1 LDKQQFFERFTID
14 FEYGR
19 LGGGAFGTVYKAYD
33 NLSDSWK
40 AIKIAEVKY
49 IDGKQFSLAS
59 EYGATKHLSIHKNI
73 ANYESVHEFRMSNGM
88 FAYAI
93 MQYYPEGNL
102 KELLSTHAINQ
113 SERIAIVEGLL
124 AGIEYLHLNKIIHRD
139 LKPSNILISKDIK
152 GSFIPKIADFGL
164 SKIADENE
172 LTSISNSFA
181 GGTLEYSPPEQLYGH
196 KLSFN
201 SDLWSFGVIAFEI
214 LTGKKPFTSDDF
226 TGSAEAKRSVIY
238 HKIINAEI
246 PATMDLCPAPF
257 DQVVRRCLVKD
268 NKLRILSAA
277 ELWLLIRA
285 GAQEKPVQKPS
296 FYEEETVIYSTYLI
310 NKEREEAERNR
321 LEQEQL
327 AEEHQQAEAEK
338 QRQEQAAQAEAER
351 QKALAIA
358 EAERLAEEKR
368 KQEEAERHRLEQE
381 RLAEEHRQA
390 EAEKQRQEKAAHV
403 EAERQKALAIA
414 EEERLAEEKRKQE
427 EAERHRLEQERLA
440 EDRRQAEAEKQRQEQ
455 AAQAEAERQKALAIA
470 ESERLADEQRKE
482 EEAERHRLEQERLA
496 EEHRQAEVEKLK
508 QEQAAQAEVERQKA
522 LALAESQRLAEEK
535 RKQEEAERYSLEQ
548 ERLAEDRRQAELEK
562 LNQEQVSQAEAERQK
577 AAALAES
584 QRLAEE
590 KSKQEEANRH
600 RLEQEGIAEERRQ
613 IQAQKQRQEQAAQA
627 EEAQQKALALAK
639 AEHLAEEKLKQEE
652 AKRLRLEQERLAEE
666 RKKVEAEKQ
675 RKEKAAQVEA
685 ERQKAIAIAEAQRL
699 AEKQRKEEKKERQ
712 RLEKQRLA
720 EERKG
725 SPIDSKRKK
734 RWLMLGMICLASIF
748 LMYYTYTSYTYTH
761 ISYQEKGKYGIRDVD
776 GGNLL
781 PAIYDSIYLESWG
794 HIVAYKDGIEY
805 RFDKNGK
812 LTEKIEPMPQNAPN
826 DPVLTLNDQAS
837 IDKATIEQLLDI
849 IRLQPN
855 HPLILQLKKQV
866 KVIELKVENDT
877 YQKIKNSKD
886 INVLEGFLIRYPK
899 SVHSMKVKSDLQS
912 LIQILS
918 QQSENV
924 LYQTAIQQNSI
935 ALLGKYL
942 EKYPKGK
949 YVKEVQNALLDISKT
964 IETTQWTDAVKYN
977 TIDAYQAFI
986 LKYPASKYLKQAKNN
1001 ISSLQSQQAWFKI
1014 KNTNDEKAIRDFL
1027 KANPNSVFSSEAIT
1041 ILNAME
1047 AGKKKNTSTE
1057 MPKKE
1062 IPNPTP
1068 PTKDE
1073 DDKLCLS
1080 IVEKINQN
1088 YVKIPAGKFVNS
1100 INEDVSIGSFSL
1112 SKYEFSQA
1120 QYMALMGHDAN
1131 LAYFH
1136 KDENQPLESINYYQ
1150 IKQMLVK
1157 LNSQPCSEYTYRLPT
1172 LDEWEYAASAGS
1184 PDALYAGSNDA
1195 AEVAVYFTG
1204 KPGTRTTGTKKA
1216 NAFGLYDMTGNVAEI
1231 CLYNSQIMRKGGS
1244 WREKPGAMKI
1254 KNTIPM
1260 PAGSADNQTGFRLVR
1275 EKK

>member
-1 LDKQQFFERFTID
+1 LDKHQFFERFTID

-246 PATMDLCPAPF
+246 PATMDLCPTPF
-257 DQVVRRCLVKD
+257 DQVIRRCLVKD
-268 NKLRILSAA
+268 NKLRALSAA

-310 NKEREEAERNR
+310 NKEKEQAEQQRIEQDSLAEVKRKQAEQQRIEQER
-321 LEQEQL
+321 LEQERL
-327 AEEHQQAEAEK
+327 AEEHRLAEAEK
-338 QRQEQAAQAEAER
+338 QRQEQAAKEEAARQKALAVAEAERLAEIQRKKEEAERDRLELERLEQERLAEERSKSEAEKQRQEQAAQVEAER

-358 EAERLAEEKR
+358 ESQRLAEEQRIK
-368 KQEEAERHRLEQE
+368 EVAERHRLEQE

-390 EAEKQRQEKAAHV
+390 EAEKQRQEQAAHA

-414 EEERLAEEKRKQE
+414 EAQHLAEEKRKQG
-427 EAERHRLEQERLA
+427 EAERHLLEQEQLA
-440 EDRRQAEAEKQRQEQ
+440 EDRRQAEAERQRQKQ
-455 AAQAEAERQKALAIA
+455 AAQAEAERQKALALVI
-470 ESERLADEQRKE
+470 
-482 EEAERHRLEQERLA
+482 
-496 EEHRQAEVEKLK
+496 
-508 QEQAAQAEVERQKA
+508 
-522 LALAESQRLAEEK
+522 SQRLAEE
-535 RKQEEAERYSLEQ
+535 
-548 ERLAEDRRQAELEK
+548 
-562 LNQEQVSQAEAERQK
+562 
-577 AAALAES
+577 
-584 QRLAEE
+584 QR
-590 KSKQEEANRH
+590 
-600 RLEQEGIAEERRQ
+600 
-613 IQAQKQRQEQAAQA
+613 
-627 EEAQQKALALAK
+627 
-639 AEHLAEEKLKQEE
+639 KQEE

-855 HPLILQLKKQV
+855 HPLIVQLKKQV

-1027 KANPNSVFSSEAIT
+1027 KANPNSVFSSEAIA

-1100 INEDVSIGSFSL
+1100 ISEDVSISSFSL

-1120 QYMALMGHDAN
+1120 QYMALMGQDAN

>member
-1 LDKQQFFERFTID
+1 LDKHQFFERFTID

-102 KELLSTHAINQ
+102 KELLSTHEINQ
-113 SERIAIVEGLL
+113 AERIAIVEGLL

-246 PATMDLCPAPF
+246 PATMDLCPTPF
-257 DQVVRRCLVKD
+257 DQVIRRCLVKD
-268 NKLRILSAA
+268 NKLRALSAA

-310 NKEREEAERNR
+310 NKEKEQAEQQRIEQDSLAEVKRKQAEQQRIEQER
-321 LEQEQL
+321 LEQERL
-327 AEEHQQAEAEK
+327 AEEHRLAEAEK
-338 QRQEQAAQAEAER
+338 QRQEQAAKEEAARQKALAVAEAERLAEIQRKKEEAERDRLELERLEQERLAEERSKSEAEKQRQEQAAQVEAER

-358 EAERLAEEKR
+358 ESQRLAEEQRIK
-368 KQEEAERHRLEQE
+368 EVAERHRLEQE

-390 EAEKQRQEKAAHV
+390 EAEKQRQEQAAHA

-414 EEERLAEEKRKQE
+414 ESQHLAEEKRKQG
-427 EAERHRLEQERLA
+427 EAERHLLEQEQLA
-440 EDRRQAEAEKQRQEQ
+440 EDRRQAEAERQRQKQ
-455 AAQAEAERQKALAIA
+455 AAQAEAERQKALALVI
-470 ESERLADEQRKE
+470 
-482 EEAERHRLEQERLA
+482 
-496 EEHRQAEVEKLK
+496 
-508 QEQAAQAEVERQKA
+508 
-522 LALAESQRLAEEK
+522 SQRLAEE
-535 RKQEEAERYSLEQ
+535 
-548 ERLAEDRRQAELEK
+548 
-562 LNQEQVSQAEAERQK
+562 
-577 AAALAES
+577 
-584 QRLAEE
+584 QR
-590 KSKQEEANRH
+590 
-600 RLEQEGIAEERRQ
+600 
-613 IQAQKQRQEQAAQA
+613 
-627 EEAQQKALALAK
+627 
-639 AEHLAEEKLKQEE
+639 KQEE

-855 HPLILQLKKQV
+855 HPLIVQLKKQV

-1100 INEDVSIGSFSL
+1100 ISEDVSISSFSL

>member
-1 LDKQQFFERFTID
+1 LDKHQFFERFTID

-102 KELLSTHAINQ
+102 KELLSTHEINQ
-113 SERIAIVEGLL
+113 AERIAIVEGLL

-246 PATMDLCPAPF
+246 PATMDLCPTPF
-257 DQVVRRCLVKD
+257 DQVIRRCLVKD
-268 NKLRILSAA
+268 NKLRALSAA

-310 NKEREEAERNR
+310 NKEKEQAEQQRIEQDSLAEVKRKQAEQQRIEQER
-321 LEQEQL
+321 LEQERL
-327 AEEHQQAEAEK
+327 AEEHRLAEAEK
-338 QRQEQAAQAEAER
+338 QRQEQAAKEEAARQKALAVAEAERLAEIQRKKEEAERDRLELERLEQERLAEERSKSEAEKQRQEQAAQVEAER

-358 EAERLAEEKR
+358 ESQRLAEEKR
-368 KQEEAERHRLEQE
+368 IKEVAERHRLEQE

-390 EAEKQRQEKAAHV
+390 EAEKQRQEQAAHA

-414 EEERLAEEKRKQE
+414 EAQHLAEEKRKQG
-427 EAERHRLEQERLA
+427 EAERHLLEQEQLA
-440 EDRRQAEAEKQRQEQ
+440 EDRRQAEAERQRQKQ
-455 AAQAEAERQKALAIA
+455 AAQAEAERQKALALVI
-470 ESERLADEQRKE
+470 
-482 EEAERHRLEQERLA
+482 
-496 EEHRQAEVEKLK
+496 
-508 QEQAAQAEVERQKA
+508 
-522 LALAESQRLAEEK
+522 SQRLAEE
-535 RKQEEAERYSLEQ
+535 
-548 ERLAEDRRQAELEK
+548 
-562 LNQEQVSQAEAERQK
+562 
-577 AAALAES
+577 
-584 QRLAEE
+584 QR
-590 KSKQEEANRH
+590 
-600 RLEQEGIAEERRQ
+600 
-613 IQAQKQRQEQAAQA
+613 
-627 EEAQQKALALAK
+627 
-639 AEHLAEEKLKQEE
+639 KQEE

-855 HPLILQLKKQV
+855 HPLIVQLKKQV

-1027 KANPNSVFSSEAIT
+1027 KANPNSVFSSEAIA

-1100 INEDVSIGSFSL
+1100 ISEDVSISSFSL

-1120 QYMALMGHDAN
+1120 QYMALMGQDAN

>member
-1 LDKQQFFERFTID
+1 
-14 FEYGR
+14 
-19 LGGGAFGTVYKAYD
+19 
-33 NLSDSWK
+33 
-40 AIKIAEVKY
+40 
-49 IDGKQFSLAS
+49 LAS

-102 KELLSTHAINQ
+102 KELLSTHEINQ
-113 SERIAIVEGLL
+113 AERIAIVEGLL

-246 PATMDLCPAPF
+246 PATMDLCPTPF
-257 DQVVRRCLVKD
+257 DQVIRRCLVKD
-268 NKLRILSAA
+268 NKLRALSAA

-310 NKEREEAERNR
+310 NKEKEQAEQQRIEQDSLAEVKRKQAEQQRIEQER
-321 LEQEQL
+321 LEQERL
-327 AEEHQQAEAEK
+327 AEEHRLAEAEK
-338 QRQEQAAQAEAER
+338 QRQEQAAKEEAARQKALAVAEAERLAEIQRKKEEAERDRLELERLEQERLAEERSKSEAEKQRQEQAAQVEAER

-358 EAERLAEEKR
+358 ESQRLAEEQRIK
-368 KQEEAERHRLEQE
+368 EVAERHRLEQE

-390 EAEKQRQEKAAHV
+390 EAEKQRQEQAAHA

-414 EEERLAEEKRKQE
+414 EAQHLAEEKRKQG
-427 EAERHRLEQERLA
+427 EAERHLLEQEQLA
-440 EDRRQAEAEKQRQEQ
+440 EDRRQAEAERQRQKQ
-455 AAQAEAERQKALAIA
+455 AAQAEAERQKALALVI
-470 ESERLADEQRKE
+470 
-482 EEAERHRLEQERLA
+482 
-496 EEHRQAEVEKLK
+496 
-508 QEQAAQAEVERQKA
+508 
-522 LALAESQRLAEEK
+522 SQRLAEE
-535 RKQEEAERYSLEQ
+535 
-548 ERLAEDRRQAELEK
+548 
-562 LNQEQVSQAEAERQK
+562 
-577 AAALAES
+577 
-584 QRLAEE
+584 QR
-590 KSKQEEANRH
+590 
-600 RLEQEGIAEERRQ
+600 
-613 IQAQKQRQEQAAQA
+613 
-627 EEAQQKALALAK
+627 
-639 AEHLAEEKLKQEE
+639 KQEE

-855 HPLILQLKKQV
+855 HPLIVQLKKQV

-1027 KANPNSVFSSEAIT
+1027 KANPNSVFSSEAIA

-1100 INEDVSIGSFSL
+1100 ISEDVSISSFSL

-1120 QYMALMGHDAN
+1120 QYMALMGQDAN

>member
-1 LDKQQFFERFTID
+1 
-14 FEYGR
+14 
-19 LGGGAFGTVYKAYD
+19 
-33 NLSDSWK
+33 
-40 AIKIAEVKY
+40 
-49 IDGKQFSLAS
+49 
-59 EYGATKHLSIHKNI
+59 
-73 ANYESVHEFRMSNGM
+73 
-88 FAYAI
+88 
-93 MQYYPEGNL
+93 
-102 KELLSTHAINQ
+102 
-113 SERIAIVEGLL
+113 
-124 AGIEYLHLNKIIHRD
+124 
-139 LKPSNILISKDIK
+139 
-152 GSFIPKIADFGL
+152 
-164 SKIADENE
+164 
-172 LTSISNSFA
+172 
-181 GGTLEYSPPEQLYGH
+181 
-196 KLSFN
+196 
-201 SDLWSFGVIAFEI
+201 
-214 LTGKKPFTSDDF
+214 
-226 TGSAEAKRSVIY
+226 
-238 HKIINAEI
+238 
-246 PATMDLCPAPF
+246 
-257 DQVVRRCLVKD
+257 
-268 NKLRILSAA
+268 
-277 ELWLLIRA
+277 
-285 GAQEKPVQKPS
+285 
-296 FYEEETVIYSTYLI
+296 
-310 NKEREEAERNR
+310 
-321 LEQEQL
+321 
-327 AEEHQQAEAEK
+327 
-338 QRQEQAAQAEAER
+338 
-351 QKALAIA
+351 
-358 EAERLAEEKR
+358 
-368 KQEEAERHRLEQE
+368 
-381 RLAEEHRQA
+381 
-390 EAEKQRQEKAAHV
+390 
-403 EAERQKALAIA
+403 
-414 EEERLAEEKRKQE
+414 
-427 EAERHRLEQERLA
+427 
-440 EDRRQAEAEKQRQEQ
+440 
-455 AAQAEAERQKALAIA
+455 
-470 ESERLADEQRKE
+470 
-482 EEAERHRLEQERLA
+482 
-496 EEHRQAEVEKLK
+496 
-508 QEQAAQAEVERQKA
+508 
-522 LALAESQRLAEEK
+522 
-535 RKQEEAERYSLEQ
+535 
-548 ERLAEDRRQAELEK
+548 
-562 LNQEQVSQAEAERQK
+562 
-577 AAALAES
+577 
-584 QRLAEE
+584 
-590 KSKQEEANRH
+590 
-600 RLEQEGIAEERRQ
+600 
-613 IQAQKQRQEQAAQA
+613 
-627 EEAQQKALALAK
+627 
-639 AEHLAEEKLKQEE
+639 
-652 AKRLRLEQERLAEE
+652 
-666 RKKVEAEKQ
+666 
-675 RKEKAAQVEA
+675 
-685 ERQKAIAIAEAQRL
+685 
-699 AEKQRKEEKKERQ
+699 
-712 RLEKQRLA
+712 
-720 EERKG
+720 
-725 SPIDSKRKK
+725 
-734 RWLMLGMICLASIF
+734 
-748 LMYYTYTSYTYTH
+748 
-761 ISYQEKGKYGIRDVD
+761 
-776 GGNLL
+776 
-781 PAIYDSIYLESWG
+781 
-794 HIVAYKDGIEY
+794 VAYKDGAEY
-805 RFDKNGK
+805 RFDKNGQ
-812 LTEKIEPMPQNAPN
+812 LIEKIESMSQLAPN

-886 INVLEGFLIRYPK
+886 INALEGFLIRYPK
-899 SVHSMKVKSDLQS
+899 SVHSMKVKSDLQT
-912 LIQILS
+912 LIQILL
-918 QQSENV
+918 QQSENI

-1120 QYMALMGHDAN
+1120 QYMALMGQDAN

>member
-1 LDKQQFFERFTID
+1 LDKHQFFERFTID

-73 ANYESVHEFRMSNGM
+73 ANYESVHEFRISNGM

-102 KELLSTHAINQ
+102 KELLSTHEINQ
-113 SERIAIVEGLL
+113 AERIAIVEGLL

-246 PATMDLCPAPF
+246 PATMDLCPTPF
-257 DQVVRRCLVKD
+257 DQVIRRCLVKD
-268 NKLRILSAA
+268 NKLRALSAA

-310 NKEREEAERNR
+310 NKEKEQAEQQRIEQDSLAEVKRKQAEQQRIEQER
-321 LEQEQL
+321 LEQERL
-327 AEEHQQAEAEK
+327 AEEHRLAEAEK
-338 QRQEQAAQAEAER
+338 QRQEQAAKEEAARQKALAVAEAERLAEIQRKKEEAERDRLELERLEQERLAEERSKSEAEKQRQEQAAQVEAER

-358 EAERLAEEKR
+358 ESQRLAEEQRIK
-368 KQEEAERHRLEQE
+368 EVAERHRLEQE

-390 EAEKQRQEKAAHV
+390 EAEKQRQEQAAHA

-414 EEERLAEEKRKQE
+414 EAQHLAEEKRKQG
-427 EAERHRLEQERLA
+427 EAERHLLEQEQLA
-440 EDRRQAEAEKQRQEQ
+440 EDRRQAEAERQRQKQ
-455 AAQAEAERQKALAIA
+455 AAQAEAERQKALALVI
-470 ESERLADEQRKE
+470 
-482 EEAERHRLEQERLA
+482 
-496 EEHRQAEVEKLK
+496 
-508 QEQAAQAEVERQKA
+508 
-522 LALAESQRLAEEK
+522 SQRLAEE
-535 RKQEEAERYSLEQ
+535 
-548 ERLAEDRRQAELEK
+548 
-562 LNQEQVSQAEAERQK
+562 
-577 AAALAES
+577 
-584 QRLAEE
+584 QR
-590 KSKQEEANRH
+590 
-600 RLEQEGIAEERRQ
+600 
-613 IQAQKQRQEQAAQA
+613 
-627 EEAQQKALALAK
+627 
-639 AEHLAEEKLKQEE
+639 KQEE

-855 HPLILQLKKQV
+855 HPLIVQLKKQV

-1027 KANPNSVFSSEAIT
+1027 KANPNSVFSSEAIA

-1100 INEDVSIGSFSL
+1100 ISEDVSISSFSL

-1120 QYMALMGHDAN
+1120 QYMALMGQDAN

>member
-1 LDKQQFFERFTID
+1 MDKQQFFERFTID

-390 EAEKQRQEKAAHV
+390 E
-403 EAERQKALAIA
+403 
-414 EEERLAEEKRKQE
+414 
-427 EAERHRLEQERLA
+427 
-440 EDRRQAEAEKQRQEQ
+440 
-455 AAQAEAERQKALAIA
+455 
-470 ESERLADEQRKE
+470 
-482 EEAERHRLEQERLA
+482 
-496 EEHRQAEVEKLK
+496 VEKLK

-761 ISYQEKGKYGIRDVD
+761 ISYQEKGKYGIRDADGVD
-776 GGNLL
+776 LL
-781 PAIYDSIYLESWG
+781 PAIYDSIYLQSWG
-794 HIVAYKDGIEY
+794 YIVAYKDGAEY
-805 RFDKNGK
+805 RFDKNGQ
-812 LTEKIEPMPQNAPN
+812 LIEKIESMSQLAPN

-886 INVLEGFLIRYPK
+886 INALEGFLIRYPK
-899 SVHSMKVKSDLQS
+899 SVHSMKVKSDLQT
-912 LIQILS
+912 LIQILL
-918 QQSENV
+918 QQSENI

-1027 KANPNSVFSSEAIT
+1027 KANPNSVFSSEAIA

>member
-1 LDKQQFFERFTID
+1 LDKHQFFERFTID

-102 KELLSTHAINQ
+102 KELLSTHEINQ
-113 SERIAIVEGLL
+113 AERIAIVEGLL

-246 PATMDLCPAPF
+246 PATMDLCPTPF
-257 DQVVRRCLVKD
+257 DQVIRRCLVKD
-268 NKLRILSAA
+268 NKLRALSAA

-310 NKEREEAERNR
+310 NKEKEQAEQQRIEQDSLAEVKRKQAEQQRIEQER
-321 LEQEQL
+321 LEQERL
-327 AEEHQQAEAEK
+327 AEEHRLAEAEK
-338 QRQEQAAQAEAER
+338 QRQEQAAKEEAARQKALAVAEAERLAEIQRKKEEAERDRLELERLEQERLAEERSKSEAEKQRQEQAAQVEAER

-358 EAERLAEEKR
+358 ESQHLAEEQRIK
-368 KQEEAERHRLEQE
+368 EVAERHRLEQE

-390 EAEKQRQEKAAHV
+390 EAEKQRQEQAAHA

-414 EEERLAEEKRKQE
+414 EAQHLAEEKRKQG
-427 EAERHRLEQERLA
+427 EAERHLLEQEQLA
-440 EDRRQAEAEKQRQEQ
+440 EDRRQAEAERQRQKQ
-455 AAQAEAERQKALAIA
+455 AAQAEAERQKALALVI
-470 ESERLADEQRKE
+470 
-482 EEAERHRLEQERLA
+482 
-496 EEHRQAEVEKLK
+496 
-508 QEQAAQAEVERQKA
+508 
-522 LALAESQRLAEEK
+522 SQRLAEE
-535 RKQEEAERYSLEQ
+535 
-548 ERLAEDRRQAELEK
+548 
-562 LNQEQVSQAEAERQK
+562 
-577 AAALAES
+577 
-584 QRLAEE
+584 QR
-590 KSKQEEANRH
+590 
-600 RLEQEGIAEERRQ
+600 
-613 IQAQKQRQEQAAQA
+613 
-627 EEAQQKALALAK
+627 
-639 AEHLAEEKLKQEE
+639 KQEE

-855 HPLILQLKKQV
+855 HPLIVQLKKQV

-1027 KANPNSVFSSEAIT
+1027 KANPNSVFSSEAIA

-1100 INEDVSIGSFSL
+1100 ISEDVSISSFSL

-1120 QYMALMGHDAN
+1120 QYMALMGQDAN

>member
-1 LDKQQFFERFTID
+1 MDKHQFFERFTID

-102 KELLSTHAINQ
+102 KELLSTHEINQ
-113 SERIAIVEGLL
+113 AERIAIVEGLL

-246 PATMDLCPAPF
+246 PATMDLCPTPF
-257 DQVVRRCLVKD
+257 DQVIRRCLVKD
-268 NKLRILSAA
+268 NKLRALSAA

-310 NKEREEAERNR
+310 NKEKEQAEQQRIEQDSLAEVKRKQAEQQRIEQER
-321 LEQEQL
+321 LEQERL
-327 AEEHQQAEAEK
+327 AEEHRLAEAEK
-338 QRQEQAAQAEAER
+338 QRQEQAAKEEAARQKALAVAEAERLAEIQRKKEEAERDRLELERLEQERLAEERSKSEAEKQRQEQAAQVEAER

-358 EAERLAEEKR
+358 ESQRLAEEQRIK
-368 KQEEAERHRLEQE
+368 EVAERHRLEQE

-390 EAEKQRQEKAAHV
+390 EAEKQRQEQAAHA

-414 EEERLAEEKRKQE
+414 EAQHLAEEKRKQG
-427 EAERHRLEQERLA
+427 EAERHLLEQEQLA
-440 EDRRQAEAEKQRQEQ
+440 EDRRQAEAERQRQKQ
-455 AAQAEAERQKALAIA
+455 AAQAEAERQKALALVI
-470 ESERLADEQRKE
+470 
-482 EEAERHRLEQERLA
+482 
-496 EEHRQAEVEKLK
+496 
-508 QEQAAQAEVERQKA
+508 
-522 LALAESQRLAEEK
+522 SQRLAEE
-535 RKQEEAERYSLEQ
+535 
-548 ERLAEDRRQAELEK
+548 
-562 LNQEQVSQAEAERQK
+562 
-577 AAALAES
+577 
-584 QRLAEE
+584 QR
-590 KSKQEEANRH
+590 
-600 RLEQEGIAEERRQ
+600 
-613 IQAQKQRQEQAAQA
+613 
-627 EEAQQKALALAK
+627 
-639 AEHLAEEKLKQEE
+639 KQEE

-855 HPLILQLKKQV
+855 HPLIVQLKKQV

-1027 KANPNSVFSSEAIT
+1027 KANPNSVFSSEAIA

-1100 INEDVSIGSFSL
+1100 ISEDVSISSFSL

-1120 QYMALMGHDAN
+1120 QYMALMGQDAN

>member
-1 LDKQQFFERFTID
+1 MDKHQFFERFTID

-113 SERIAIVEGLL
+113 SESIAIVEGLL

-268 NKLRILSAA
+268 NKLRALSAA

-310 NKEREEAERNR
+310 NKEKEQAEQQRIEQDSLAEVKRKQAEQQRIEQER
-321 LEQEQL
+321 LEQERL
-327 AEEHQQAEAEK
+327 AEEHRLAEAEK
-338 QRQEQAAQAEAER
+338 QRQEQAAKEEAARQKALAVAEAERLAEIQRKKEEAERDRLELERLEQERLAEERSKSEAEKQRQEQAAQVEAER

-358 EAERLAEEKR
+358 ESQRLAEEQRIK
-368 KQEEAERHRLEQE
+368 EVAERHRLEQE

-390 EAEKQRQEKAAHV
+390 EAEKQRQEQAAHA

-414 EEERLAEEKRKQE
+414 EAQHLAEEKRKQG
-427 EAERHRLEQERLA
+427 EAERHLLEQEQLA
-440 EDRRQAEAEKQRQEQ
+440 EDRRQAEAERQRQKQ
-455 AAQAEAERQKALAIA
+455 AAQAEAERQKALALVI
-470 ESERLADEQRKE
+470 
-482 EEAERHRLEQERLA
+482 
-496 EEHRQAEVEKLK
+496 
-508 QEQAAQAEVERQKA
+508 
-522 LALAESQRLAEEK
+522 SQRLAEE
-535 RKQEEAERYSLEQ
+535 
-548 ERLAEDRRQAELEK
+548 
-562 LNQEQVSQAEAERQK
+562 
-577 AAALAES
+577 
-584 QRLAEE
+584 QR
-590 KSKQEEANRH
+590 
-600 RLEQEGIAEERRQ
+600 
-613 IQAQKQRQEQAAQA
+613 
-627 EEAQQKALALAK
+627 
-639 AEHLAEEKLKQEE
+639 KQEE

-855 HPLILQLKKQV
+855 HPLIVQLKKQV

-886 INVLEGFLIRYPK
+886 INALEGFLIRYPK

-1100 INEDVSIGSFSL
+1100 ISEDVSISSFSL

-1120 QYMALMGHDAN
+1120 QYMALMGQDAN

>member
-310 NKEREEAERNR
+310 NKEKEQAEQQRIEQDSLAEVKRKQAEQQRIEQERLEQERLAEEHRLAEAEKQRQEQAAKEEAARQKALAVAEAERLAEIQRKKEEAERDRLELERLEQERLAEERSKSEAEKQRQEQAAQVEAERQKALAIAESQHLAEEQRKQEEAERHR

-327 AEEHQQAEAEK
+327 AEDRRQAEAER
-338 QRQEQAAQAEAER
+338 QRQKQAAQAEAER
-351 QKALAIA
+351 QKALALVI
-358 EAERLAEEKR
+358 
-368 KQEEAERHRLEQE
+368 
-381 RLAEEHRQA
+381 
-390 EAEKQRQEKAAHV
+390 
-403 EAERQKALAIA
+403 
-414 EEERLAEEKRKQE
+414 
-427 EAERHRLEQERLA
+427 
-440 EDRRQAEAEKQRQEQ
+440 
-455 AAQAEAERQKALAIA
+455 
-470 ESERLADEQRKE
+470 
-482 EEAERHRLEQERLA
+482 
-496 EEHRQAEVEKLK
+496 
-508 QEQAAQAEVERQKA
+508 
-522 LALAESQRLAEEK
+522 SQRLAEE
-535 RKQEEAERYSLEQ
+535 
-548 ERLAEDRRQAELEK
+548 
-562 LNQEQVSQAEAERQK
+562 
-577 AAALAES
+577 
-584 QRLAEE
+584 QR
-590 KSKQEEANRH
+590 
-600 RLEQEGIAEERRQ
+600 
-613 IQAQKQRQEQAAQA
+613 
-627 EEAQQKALALAK
+627 
-639 AEHLAEEKLKQEE
+639 KQEE

-855 HPLILQLKKQV
+855 HPLIVQLKKQV

-1027 KANPNSVFSSEAIT
+1027 KANPNSVFSSEAIA

-1100 INEDVSIGSFSL
+1100 ISEDVSIGSFSL

-1120 QYMALMGHDAN
+1120 QYMALMGQDAN

>member
-1 LDKQQFFERFTID
+1 MDKQQFFERFTID

-390 EAEKQRQEKAAHV
+390 E
-403 EAERQKALAIA
+403 
-414 EEERLAEEKRKQE
+414 
-427 EAERHRLEQERLA
+427 
-440 EDRRQAEAEKQRQEQ
+440 
-455 AAQAEAERQKALAIA
+455 
-470 ESERLADEQRKE
+470 
-482 EEAERHRLEQERLA
+482 
-496 EEHRQAEVEKLK
+496 VEKLK

-761 ISYQEKGKYGIRDVD
+761 ISYQEKGKYGIRDADGVD
-776 GGNLL
+776 LL
-781 PAIYDSIYLESWG
+781 PAIYDSIYLQSWG
-794 HIVAYKDGIEY
+794 YIVAYKDGAEY
-805 RFDKNGK
+805 RFDKNGQ
-812 LTEKIEPMPQNAPN
+812 LIEKIESMSQLAPN

-886 INVLEGFLIRYPK
+886 INALEGFLIRYPK
-899 SVHSMKVKSDLQS
+899 SVHSMKVKSDLQT
-912 LIQILS
+912 LIQILL
-918 QQSENV
+918 QQSENI

>member
-1 LDKQQFFERFTID
+1 
-14 FEYGR
+14 
-19 LGGGAFGTVYKAYD
+19 
-33 NLSDSWK
+33 
-40 AIKIAEVKY
+40 
-49 IDGKQFSLAS
+49 
-59 EYGATKHLSIHKNI
+59 
-73 ANYESVHEFRMSNGM
+73 M
-88 FAYAI
+88 
-93 MQYYPEGNL
+93 
-102 KELLSTHAINQ
+102 STHEINQ
-113 SERIAIVEGLL
+113 AERIAIVEGLL

-246 PATMDLCPAPF
+246 PATMDLCPTPF
-257 DQVVRRCLVKD
+257 DQVIRRCLVKD
-268 NKLRILSAA
+268 NKLRALSAA

-310 NKEREEAERNR
+310 NKEKEQAEQQRIEQDSLAEVKRKQAEQQRIEQER
-321 LEQEQL
+321 LEQERL
-327 AEEHQQAEAEK
+327 AEEHRLAEAEK
-338 QRQEQAAQAEAER
+338 QRQEQAAKEEAARQKALAVAEAERLAEIQRKKEEAERDRLELERLEQERLAEERSKSEAEKQRQEQAAHAEAERQKALAIAEAQHLAEEKRKQGEAERHLLEQEQLAEDRRQAEAERQRQKQAAQAEAER
-351 QKALAIA
+351 QKALALVI
-358 EAERLAEEKR
+358 
-368 KQEEAERHRLEQE
+368 
-381 RLAEEHRQA
+381 
-390 EAEKQRQEKAAHV
+390 
-403 EAERQKALAIA
+403 
-414 EEERLAEEKRKQE
+414 
-427 EAERHRLEQERLA
+427 
-440 EDRRQAEAEKQRQEQ
+440 
-455 AAQAEAERQKALAIA
+455 
-470 ESERLADEQRKE
+470 
-482 EEAERHRLEQERLA
+482 
-496 EEHRQAEVEKLK
+496 
-508 QEQAAQAEVERQKA
+508 
-522 LALAESQRLAEEK
+522 SQRLAEE
-535 RKQEEAERYSLEQ
+535 
-548 ERLAEDRRQAELEK
+548 
-562 LNQEQVSQAEAERQK
+562 
-577 AAALAES
+577 
-584 QRLAEE
+584 QR
-590 KSKQEEANRH
+590 
-600 RLEQEGIAEERRQ
+600 
-613 IQAQKQRQEQAAQA
+613 
-627 EEAQQKALALAK
+627 
-639 AEHLAEEKLKQEE
+639 KQEE

-855 HPLILQLKKQV
+855 HPLIVQLKKQV

-1027 KANPNSVFSSEAIT
+1027 KANPNSVFSSEAIA

-1100 INEDVSIGSFSL
+1100 ISEDVSISSFSL

-1120 QYMALMGHDAN
+1120 QYMALMGQDAN

>member
-1 LDKQQFFERFTID
+1 MDKHQFFERFTID

-102 KELLSTHAINQ
+102 KELLSTHEINQ
-113 SERIAIVEGLL
+113 AERIAIVEGLL

-246 PATMDLCPAPF
+246 PATMDLCPTPF
-257 DQVVRRCLVKD
+257 DQVIRRCLVKD
-268 NKLRILSAA
+268 NKLRALSAA

-310 NKEREEAERNR
+310 NKEKEQAEQQRIEQDSLAEVKRKQAEQQRIEQER
-321 LEQEQL
+321 LEQERL
-327 AEEHQQAEAEK
+327 AEEHRLAEAEK
-338 QRQEQAAQAEAER
+338 QRQEQAAKEEAARQKALAVAEAERLAEIQRKKEEAERDRLELERLEQERLAEERSKSEAEKQRQEQAAHAEAERQKALAIAEAQHLAEEKRKQGEAERHLLEQEQLAEDRRQAEAERQRQKQAAQAEAER
-351 QKALAIA
+351 QKALALVI
-358 EAERLAEEKR
+358 
-368 KQEEAERHRLEQE
+368 
-381 RLAEEHRQA
+381 
-390 EAEKQRQEKAAHV
+390 
-403 EAERQKALAIA
+403 
-414 EEERLAEEKRKQE
+414 
-427 EAERHRLEQERLA
+427 
-440 EDRRQAEAEKQRQEQ
+440 
-455 AAQAEAERQKALAIA
+455 
-470 ESERLADEQRKE
+470 
-482 EEAERHRLEQERLA
+482 
-496 EEHRQAEVEKLK
+496 
-508 QEQAAQAEVERQKA
+508 
-522 LALAESQRLAEEK
+522 SQRLAEE
-535 RKQEEAERYSLEQ
+535 
-548 ERLAEDRRQAELEK
+548 
-562 LNQEQVSQAEAERQK
+562 
-577 AAALAES
+577 
-584 QRLAEE
+584 QR
-590 KSKQEEANRH
+590 
-600 RLEQEGIAEERRQ
+600 
-613 IQAQKQRQEQAAQA
+613 
-627 EEAQQKALALAK
+627 
-639 AEHLAEEKLKQEE
+639 KQEE

-855 HPLILQLKKQV
+855 HPLIVQLKKQV

-1027 KANPNSVFSSEAIT
+1027 KANPNSVFSSEAIA

-1100 INEDVSIGSFSL
+1100 ISEDVSISSFSL

-1120 QYMALMGHDAN
+1120 QYMALMGQDAN

>member
-1 LDKQQFFERFTID
+1 LDKHQFFERFTID

-102 KELLSTHAINQ
+102 KELLSTHEINQ
-113 SERIAIVEGLL
+113 AERIAIVEGLL

-246 PATMDLCPAPF
+246 PATMDLCPTPF
-257 DQVVRRCLVKD
+257 DQVIRRCLVKD
-268 NKLRILSAA
+268 NKLRALSAA

-310 NKEREEAERNR
+310 NKEKEQAEQQRIEQDSLAEVKRKQAEQQRIEQER
-321 LEQEQL
+321 LEQERL
-327 AEEHQQAEAEK
+327 AEEHRLAEAEK
-338 QRQEQAAQAEAER
+338 QRQEQAAKEEAARQKALAVAEAERLAEIQRKKEEAERDRLELERLEQERLAEERSKSEAEKQRQEQAAQDEAERQKALAIAEAQHLAEEKRKQGEAERHLLEQEQLAEDRRQAEAERQRQKQAAQAEAER
-351 QKALAIA
+351 QKALALVI
-358 EAERLAEEKR
+358 
-368 KQEEAERHRLEQE
+368 
-381 RLAEEHRQA
+381 
-390 EAEKQRQEKAAHV
+390 
-403 EAERQKALAIA
+403 
-414 EEERLAEEKRKQE
+414 
-427 EAERHRLEQERLA
+427 
-440 EDRRQAEAEKQRQEQ
+440 
-455 AAQAEAERQKALAIA
+455 
-470 ESERLADEQRKE
+470 
-482 EEAERHRLEQERLA
+482 
-496 EEHRQAEVEKLK
+496 
-508 QEQAAQAEVERQKA
+508 
-522 LALAESQRLAEEK
+522 SQRLAEE
-535 RKQEEAERYSLEQ
+535 
-548 ERLAEDRRQAELEK
+548 
-562 LNQEQVSQAEAERQK
+562 
-577 AAALAES
+577 
-584 QRLAEE
+584 QR
-590 KSKQEEANRH
+590 
-600 RLEQEGIAEERRQ
+600 
-613 IQAQKQRQEQAAQA
+613 
-627 EEAQQKALALAK
+627 
-639 AEHLAEEKLKQEE
+639 KQEE

-855 HPLILQLKKQV
+855 HPLIVQLKKQV

-1027 KANPNSVFSSEAIT
+1027 KANPNSVFSSEAIA

-1100 INEDVSIGSFSL
+1100 ISEDVSISSFSL

-1120 QYMALMGHDAN
+1120 QYMALMGQDAN

>member
-1 LDKQQFFERFTID
+1 LDKHQFFERFTID

-102 KELLSTHAINQ
+102 KELLSTHEINQ
-113 SERIAIVEGLL
+113 AERIAIVEGLL

-246 PATMDLCPAPF
+246 PATMDLCPTPF
-257 DQVVRRCLVKD
+257 DQVIRRCLVKD
-268 NKLRILSAA
+268 NKLRALSAA

-310 NKEREEAERNR
+310 NKEKEQAEQQRIEQDSLAEVKRKQAEQQRIEQER
-321 LEQEQL
+321 LEQERL
-327 AEEHQQAEAEK
+327 AEEHRLAEAEK
-338 QRQEQAAQAEAER
+338 QRQEQAAKEEAAR
-351 QKALAIA
+351 QKALAVA
-358 EAERLAEEKR
+358 EAERLAEIQR
-368 KQEEAERHRLEQE
+368 KKEEAERDRLELERLEQE
-381 RLAEEHRQA
+381 RLAEERSKS
-390 EAEKQRQEKAAHV
+390 EAEKQRQEQAAHV

-414 EEERLAEEKRKQE
+414 EAQHLAEEKRKQG
-427 EAERHRLEQERLA
+427 EAERHLLEQEQLA
-440 EDRRQAEAEKQRQEQ
+440 EDRRQAEAERQRQKQ
-455 AAQAEAERQKALAIA
+455 AAQAEAERQKALALVI
-470 ESERLADEQRKE
+470 
-482 EEAERHRLEQERLA
+482 
-496 EEHRQAEVEKLK
+496 
-508 QEQAAQAEVERQKA
+508 
-522 LALAESQRLAEEK
+522 SQRLAEE
-535 RKQEEAERYSLEQ
+535 
-548 ERLAEDRRQAELEK
+548 
-562 LNQEQVSQAEAERQK
+562 
-577 AAALAES
+577 
-584 QRLAEE
+584 QR
-590 KSKQEEANRH
+590 
-600 RLEQEGIAEERRQ
+600 
-613 IQAQKQRQEQAAQA
+613 
-627 EEAQQKALALAK
+627 
-639 AEHLAEEKLKQEE
+639 KQEE

-855 HPLILQLKKQV
+855 HPLIVQLKKQV

-1027 KANPNSVFSSEAIT
+1027 KANPNSVFSSEAIA

-1100 INEDVSIGSFSL
+1100 ISEDVSISSFSL

-1120 QYMALMGHDAN
+1120 QYMALMGQDAN

>member
-1 LDKQQFFERFTID
+1 LDKHQFFERFTID

-102 KELLSTHAINQ
+102 KELLSTHEINQ
-113 SERIAIVEGLL
+113 AERIAIVEGLL

-246 PATMDLCPAPF
+246 PATMDLCPTPF
-257 DQVVRRCLVKD
+257 DQVIRRCLVKD
-268 NKLRILSAA
+268 NKLRALSAA

-310 NKEREEAERNR
+310 NKEKEQAEQQRIEQDSLAEVKRKQAEQQRIEQER
-321 LEQEQL
+321 LEQERL
-327 AEEHQQAEAEK
+327 AEEHRLAEAEK
-338 QRQEQAAQAEAER
+338 QRQEQAAKEEAARQKALAVAEAERLAEIQRKKEEAERDRLELERLEQERLAEERSKSEAEKQRQEQAAQVEAER

-358 EAERLAEEKR
+358 ESQRLAEEQRIK
-368 KQEEAERHRLEQE
+368 EVAERHRLEQE

-390 EAEKQRQEKAAHV
+390 EAEKQRQEQAAHA

-414 EEERLAEEKRKQE
+414 EAQHLAEEKRKQG
-427 EAERHRLEQERLA
+427 EAERHLLEQEQLA
-440 EDRRQAEAEKQRQEQ
+440 EDRRQAEAERQRQKQ
-455 AAQAEAERQKALAIA
+455 AAQAEAERQKALALVI
-470 ESERLADEQRKE
+470 
-482 EEAERHRLEQERLA
+482 
-496 EEHRQAEVEKLK
+496 
-508 QEQAAQAEVERQKA
+508 
-522 LALAESQRLAEEK
+522 SQRLAEE
-535 RKQEEAERYSLEQ
+535 
-548 ERLAEDRRQAELEK
+548 
-562 LNQEQVSQAEAERQK
+562 
-577 AAALAES
+577 
-584 QRLAEE
+584 QR
-590 KSKQEEANRH
+590 
-600 RLEQEGIAEERRQ
+600 
-613 IQAQKQRQEQAAQA
+613 
-627 EEAQQKALALAK
+627 
-639 AEHLAEEKLKQEE
+639 KQEE

-855 HPLILQLKKQV
+855 HPLIVQLKKQV

-1027 KANPNSVFSSEAIT
+1027 KANPNSVFSSEAIA

-1100 INEDVSIGSFSL
+1100 ISEDVSISSFSL

-1120 QYMALMGHDAN
+1120 QYMALMGQDAN

>member
-1 LDKQQFFERFTID
+1 MDKHQFFERFTID

-102 KELLSTHAINQ
+102 KELLSTHEINQ
-113 SERIAIVEGLL
+113 AERIAIVEGLL

-246 PATMDLCPAPF
+246 PATMDLCPTPF
-257 DQVVRRCLVKD
+257 DQVIRRCLVKD
-268 NKLRILSAA
+268 NKLRALSAA

-310 NKEREEAERNR
+310 NKEKEQAEQQRIEQDSLAEVKRKQAEQQRIEQER
-321 LEQEQL
+321 LEQERL
-327 AEEHQQAEAEK
+327 AEEHRLAEAEK
-338 QRQEQAAQAEAER
+338 QRQEQAAKEEAARQKALAVAEAERLAEIQRKKEEAERDRLELERLEQERLAEERSKSEAEKQRQEQAAQVEAERQKALAIAEAQHLAEEKRKQGEAERHLLEQEQLAEDRRQAEAERQRQKQAAQAEAER
-351 QKALAIA
+351 QKALALVI
-358 EAERLAEEKR
+358 
-368 KQEEAERHRLEQE
+368 
-381 RLAEEHRQA
+381 
-390 EAEKQRQEKAAHV
+390 
-403 EAERQKALAIA
+403 
-414 EEERLAEEKRKQE
+414 
-427 EAERHRLEQERLA
+427 
-440 EDRRQAEAEKQRQEQ
+440 
-455 AAQAEAERQKALAIA
+455 
-470 ESERLADEQRKE
+470 
-482 EEAERHRLEQERLA
+482 
-496 EEHRQAEVEKLK
+496 
-508 QEQAAQAEVERQKA
+508 
-522 LALAESQRLAEEK
+522 SQRLAEE
-535 RKQEEAERYSLEQ
+535 
-548 ERLAEDRRQAELEK
+548 
-562 LNQEQVSQAEAERQK
+562 
-577 AAALAES
+577 
-584 QRLAEE
+584 QR
-590 KSKQEEANRH
+590 
-600 RLEQEGIAEERRQ
+600 
-613 IQAQKQRQEQAAQA
+613 
-627 EEAQQKALALAK
+627 
-639 AEHLAEEKLKQEE
+639 KQEE

-855 HPLILQLKKQV
+855 HPLIVQLKKQV

-1027 KANPNSVFSSEAIT
+1027 KANPNSVFSSEAIA

-1100 INEDVSIGSFSL
+1100 ISEDVSISSFSL

-1120 QYMALMGHDAN
+1120 QYMALMGQDAN